1 MKLNETDITVS
12 ALEFMSLT
20 KIIEK
25 LLGVGTGSTKMQS
38 LIDVLE
44 YKELVVKEKPF
55 LKLTN
60 SSKF

>member
-1 MKLNETDITVS
+1 VKLNETDITVS